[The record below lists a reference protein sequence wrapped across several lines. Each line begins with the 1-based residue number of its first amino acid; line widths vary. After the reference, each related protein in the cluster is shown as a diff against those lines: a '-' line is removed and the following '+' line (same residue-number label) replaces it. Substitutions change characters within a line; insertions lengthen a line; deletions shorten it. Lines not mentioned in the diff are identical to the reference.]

1 MVCDSS
7 IVPDAWS
14 WATFWC
20 VDNLIAGTHDGAGP
34 GDAALQDNDAHF
46 LTKGVQ
52 ANVGMVLYNL
62 TDSTS
67 GPVTAVTETTITA
80 TGVTWDNGDSYRIT
94 LITGM
99 QIANIEHWLD
109 VAATDIHAALA
120 SVGACDCTLA
130 SWATSYLEKLVII
143 DAASYYSCPCG
154 NPHLSDARKD
164 TLLQWMGTQL
174 TNIATGVIDVCDG
187 ATGANFPAMGWAQQG
202 QDAFSRAMIIYNDIL
217 RNS

>member
-1 MVCDSS
+1 MGCTSRWAE
-7 IVPDAWS
+7 AWQF
-14 WATFWC
+14 AGFWC
-20 VDNLIAGTHDGAGP
+20 LDNLMTGAHDGAGP
-34 GDAALQDNDAHF
+34 GDAALQDNDARF
-46 LTKGVQ
+46 TTKGVQ
-52 ANVGMVLYNL
+52 ANTGMVLYNL
-62 TDSTS
+62 TDNTH
-67 GPVTAVTETTITA
+67 GAVTAVTETTITA
-80 TGVTWDNGDSYRIT
+80 TGVTWDNGDLYRIT
-94 LITGM
+94 LIDGI

-109 VAATDIHAALA
+109 VAASDIHAALA
-120 SVGACDCTLA
+120 SVGACDCSLA